1 MNDKWGN
8 DQFHKW
14 CVKKNI
20 QLQKYYSKVLNG
32 NACQDVLEAL
42 DGLELIKSG
51 SVNLLDYVELLR
63 AFDKVRKS
71 CIGMELLES
80 FEEDIS
86 AYKVVRHNFWQ
97 ISKFLKDSTAFV
109 YGCQTL

>member
-8 DQFHKW
+8 DQFYKW

-42 DGLELIKSG
+42 DILELELIESG
-51 SVNLLDYVELLR
+51 SINLLDYVELLR
-63 AFDKVRKS
+63 AFDKVKKS
-71 CIGMELLES
+71 CFGMELLES
-80 FEEDIS
+80 FQEDIS
-86 AYKVVRHNFWQ
+86 AYKVYMRRLNLMLQ
-97 ISKFLKDSTAFV
+97 QRLT
-109 YGCQTL
+109 